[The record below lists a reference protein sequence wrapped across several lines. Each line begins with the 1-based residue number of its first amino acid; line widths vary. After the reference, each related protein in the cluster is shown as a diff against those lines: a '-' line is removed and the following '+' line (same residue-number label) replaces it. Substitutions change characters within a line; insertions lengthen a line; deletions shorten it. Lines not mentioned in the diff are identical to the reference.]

1 MNSTIKNSS
10 AYQLLRKLYFRV
22 VLRTPKRICSY
33 CYKKVLGE
41 ELNWE
46 NPQTL
51 NEKINW
57 LKFNSDTSSWSRLAD
72 KYHVRN
78 YLEEKGLGHLLVP
91 LYGKWEK
98 TKDIDFSTLPE
109 KFVLK
114 TNHGSGEVIIVKDK
128 SKINED
134 KIRSKMKEY
143 LSYTYGYYQGE
154 PHYMKIKRC
163 IIAEALLEEKENTF
177 STSLVD
183 YKVWCFHGKPYCVW
197 ACYSRS
203 AECTYVG
210 SYDLDWN
217 YHPEHS
223 IFTDHYRDGGPCVT
237 KPKTFDEMMAAAA
250 KLSEGYPEVRIDFY
264 DVDGKLYFGEMT
276 FTSAGGFMPFY
287 TKEYQLEMGN
297 QIKLK

>member
-1 MNSTIKNSS
+1 MNSAIMNSS

-41 ELNWE
+41 ELNWD

-72 KYHVRN
+72 KYLVRD
-78 YLEEKGLGHLLVP
+78 YLKEKGLEHLLVP
-91 LYGKWEK
+91 LYGRWDKPE
-98 TKDIDFSTLPE
+98 DIDFDSLPNQ
-109 KFVLK
+109 FVMK
-114 TNHGSGEVIIVKDK
+114 TNHGSGEIIIVKDK
-128 SKINED
+128 SKINYD

-143 LSYTYGYYQGE
+143 LSYTYGFYQGE
-154 PHYMKIKRC
+154 PHYMRIKRC
-163 IIAEALLEEKENTF
+163 IIAEALLEETDNSF

-237 KPKTFDEMMAAAA
+237 KPRTFDEMMAAAA
-250 KLSEGYPEVRIDFY
+250 KLSEGYPEVRVDFY

-276 FTSAGGFMPFY
+276 FTGAGVFMPFY
-287 TKEYQLEMGN
+287 TKKYQLEMGS
-297 QIKLK
+297 QITLK